1 MVNARKLNVGAG
13 TKPLPGYENIDKF
26 VLGNEFGV
34 LRGDIEEGLDYPS
47 ESFDEILLDNVIEH
61 LDDIPRALREIHR
74 LLKPGG
80 ICRIVTPHFT
90 SKSSWVD
97 PTHRF
102 HLSYFSLDYFISG
115 TRENYMDVNFC
126 ALNKKLS
133 FPGGILGVT
142 GRLIFSLSPKAW
154 ETSWCF
160 IFRASTL
167 RFVLTK

>member
-1 MVNARKLNVGAG
+1 MVKVRKLNVGAG
-13 TKPLPGYENIDKF
+13 TKPLVGYENIDKF
-26 VLGNEFGV
+26 VPSNDLGV
-34 LRGDIEEGLDYPS
+34 LPGDIEEGLDYPS

-80 ICRIVTPHFT
+80 ICKVITPHFT
-90 SKSSWVD
+90 SRSSWVD

-115 TRENYMDVNFC
+115 SRENYMDVNFR
-126 ALNKKLS
+126 ALDKKLS
-133 FPGGILGVT
+133 FPGGICGMA
-142 GRLIFSLSPKAW
+142 GRVIFGLSPKAW

-167 RFVLTK
+167 RWVLTK